1 MAKLH
6 ISSTPHIHQKG
17 SSTSRVMLDVVI
29 AMLPAAIAGVVI
41 FGFKALSTIFAC
53 IFCSVMAEFFF
64 NVFCGKASISL
75 VSPIGMIL
83 SLIGQAL
90 IWLQSKFV
98 DLSLGVTS
106 SDFTS
111 NIVRRNII
119 LYEYYIV
126 GIAGAIIAITGIALL
141 TKKHNN
147 DNQTVG
153 DLSAV
158 VTGLLLALNLST
170 NVPLWQCALGSIFAI
185 VVVKGFFGGIGK
197 NIVNPAI
204 AARVL
209 MLLTFASTVAGG
221 ATPVK
226 PDIVASATPLVTLN
240 QGADAAASIK
250 LIDLVL
256 GNYGGAIGE
265 TCAIALLIGF
275 IYLVARKVIKWY
287 VPASFAATVF
297 VCYLLFGGFNATF
310 ALQHVLA
317 GGLLLGAI
325 FMATDYVTT
334 PITGKGRVLFCVG
347 AGLLTFAIRQFG
359 SYPEGVSIAILTMN
373 LLTPFISDWTKKKTL
388 GGVK

>member
-1 MAKLH
+1 MARLH

-17 SSTSRVMLDVVI
+17 ASTSRVMLDVVI
-29 AMLPAAIAGVVI
+29 AMLPATIAGIVI
-41 FGFKALSTIFAC
+41 FGLRALWVILTCVASAVI
-53 IFCSVMAEFFF
+53 AEFLF
-64 NVFCGKASISL
+64 NLCIH
-75 VSPIGMIL
+75 
-83 SLIGQAL
+83 
-90 IWLQSKFV
+90 
-98 DLSLGVTS
+98 
-106 SDFTS
+106 
-111 NIVRRNII
+111 
-119 LYEYYIV
+119 
-126 GIAGAIIAITGIALL
+126 
-141 TKKHNN
+141 KK
-147 DNQTVG
+147 QTVG
-153 DLSAV
+153 DFSAV
-158 VTGLLLALNLST
+158 VTGLLLALNLRADI
-170 NVPLWQCALGSIFAI
+170 PLWQCVVGSVFAI
-185 VVVKGFFGGIGK
+185 VVVKCFFGGLGK

-204 AARVL
+204 AARVF

-221 ATPVK
+221 ATPVE

-240 QGADAAASIK
+240 QGADASASIK

-265 TCAIALLIGF
+265 TCAIALIIGF

-297 VCYLLFGGFNATF
+297 VCYFLFGGFNATF

-334 PITGKGRVLFCVG
+334 PVTGKGRVVFCIG

-359 SYPEGVSIAILTMN
+359 GYPEGVSIAILTMN
-373 LLTPFISDWTKKKTL
+373 LLTPFIADWTKKKTL